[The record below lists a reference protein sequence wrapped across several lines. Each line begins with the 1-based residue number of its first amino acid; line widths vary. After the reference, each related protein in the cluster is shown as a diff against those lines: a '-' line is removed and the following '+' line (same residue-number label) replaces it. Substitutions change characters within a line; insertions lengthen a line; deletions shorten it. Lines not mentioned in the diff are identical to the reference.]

1 MALTGISFGG
11 HQSSSHQPL
20 SNICAPNLPNRPWP
34 GHAKILRRDMRHTIE
49 YLFEA
54 VEANTACAVVSV
66 VASFAMTGCLRLLLG

>member
-1 MALTGISFGG
+1 
-11 HQSSSHQPL
+11 
-20 SNICAPNLPNRPWP
+20 
-34 GHAKILRRDMRHTIE
+34 MRHTIE